1 MKNQSIT
8 KRNRGRF
15 CIFFMLLLMISLS
28 SVAQTAPV
36 NSKKGLAV
44 QGYDVVA
51 YFGGEAVEGNEN
63 FQVRWEGTL
72 YYFSSLKNKAAF
84 ESSPERYVP
93 QYGGYCAYAMAV
105 KGNKVSINPKT
116 FEVRGGKLYLFY
128 NKGRNNTLEFWL
140 DQGPTELVKQA
151 DRHWKVHLN

>member
-1 MKNQSIT
+1 MKNPGITRMNTRMSALFWVILTLSI
-8 KRNRGRF
+8 
-15 CIFFMLLLMISLS
+15 SA
-28 SVAQTAPV
+28 VAQSGPV

-63 FQVRWEGTL
+63 FQVERAGTV
-72 YYFSSLKNKAAF
+72 YYFSSAGNKAAF
-84 ESSPERYVP
+84 EASPERYLP

-116 FEVRGGKLYLFY
+116 FEVRGEKLYLFY
-128 NKGRNNTLEFWL
+128 NKGKNNTLEFWL
-140 DQGPTELVKQA
+140 DQQPTELVKQA
-151 DRHWKVHLN
+151 DQHWKAHLK